1 MNYFRK
7 LENYIFSKYKLIVIF
22 LLLINFFLISFSVY
36 RESVIWDEVCYIGM
50 GKYILETGN
59 FRTDGSIAH
68 ATLSY
73 YINSLFLYSI
83 DIPDEIM
90 NKESCWERGLALLF
104 ESKNPIRLLFL
115 IRLPL
120 ILLSVLLGFYVFKW
134 AKELYGVKAG
144 LFALLFYSF
153 SPNIIANA
161 RFALTDF
168 SFVCFSLSS
177 SLT

>member
-73 YINSLFLYSI
+73 YINSLFLYFI

-90 NKESCWERGLALLF
+90 NKES
-104 ESKNPIRLLFL
+104 
-115 IRLPL
+115 
-120 ILLSVLLGFYVFKW
+120 
-134 AKELYGVKAG
+134 
-144 LFALLFYSF
+144 
-153 SPNIIANA
+153 
-161 RFALTDF
+161 
-168 SFVCFSLSS
+168 
-177 SLT
+177 